1 MPVTAIERHAR
12 RQRADVFVDGSFALS
27 LSSQV
32 IREEGLEIG
41 SPVDSERVAE
51 LHRAELRYK
60 AWQTA
65 LRLLSYR
72 PRSEIELR
80 RRLAGKRLPEAI
92 VHWTIER
99 LKALSLVD
107 DQRFAGQW
115 VESRDRVSPRSRRM
129 LAYELQLKGINR
141 QLAATATESLSD
153 EEAAYRAAQSRA
165 HRLSDASYT
174 VFQKRLGD
182 FLLRRGF
189 GYELT
194 GRIVEQL
201 WQDLGNS
208 PSGEVPIE

>member
-12 RQRADVFVDGSFALS
+12 RQKADVFVDGSFALS

-32 IREEGLEIG
+32 IREQGLEVG
-41 SPVDSERVAE
+41 SPVDLERIAE

-72 PRSEIELR
+72 PRSEVELR
-80 RRLAGKRLPEAI
+80 RRLAGKGLPQAI

-99 LKALSLVD
+99 LTALSLVD
-107 DQRFAGQW
+107 DQKFVGQW
-115 VESRDRVSPRSRRM
+115 VESRNRVSPRSRRM
-129 LAYELQLKGINR
+129 LAHELQLKGINR

-165 HRLSDASYT
+165 HRLRNADYT

-194 GRIVEQL
+194 NRIVKQL
-201 WQDLGNS
+201 WQELGNS